1 MLILYQIAFFT
12 NSVSMKQSKLITTG
26 IVIFIGLIFVLILSN
41 ATFLTIEAGERG
53 VLFKRFGGGLD
64 KTNIYDPGFHI
75 VAPWNSM
82 YVYDVR
88 EKQIEEEMEVLSSNG
103 LTISVDVTVRVNPS
117 YTKIGDLH
125 EKFGFDY
132 LNSLVRPEVRAS
144 VRKIVGRFTPEEL
157 YSTRREE
164 VQQMIQTDLEE
175 NLKNNFVELRAS
187 LIRDIS
193 LPDRV
198 KSAIEEK
205 LQAEQLALKYQY
217 ILDQERKEAER
228 KIIEA
233 EAKAKAN
240 QILNASLS
248 ANILKDKGIEATLE
262 LSKSANTKVI
272 VVGGNGDG
280 LPLILG
286 GN

>member
-1 MLILYQIAFFT
+1 MLILYQFAFFT

-26 IVIFIGLIFVLILSN
+26 IIIFIGLIFVLILSN

-64 KTNIYDPGFHI
+64 KTHIYDPGFHI

-88 EKQIEEEMEVLSSNG
+88 EKQLEEEMEVLSSNG
-103 LTISVDVTVRVNPS
+103 LTIAVDVTVRVNPAYS
-117 YTKIGDLH
+117 QIGELH

-164 VQQMIQTDLEE
+164 VQQMIQTDLEQ
-175 NLKNNFVELRAS
+175 NLESNFVDLRAS